1 MEAVGLYPFDATG
14 EDELSFGKG
23 AIIKVSL
30 GLTRGKKIC
39 IIIWLITNDC
49 VYISIEES
57 VCL

>member
-30 GLTRGKKIC
+30 GLT
-39 IIIWLITNDC
+39 
-49 VYISIEES
+49 
-57 VCL
+57 